1 MQNYAD
7 GCIACDEHLD
17 VSAADLAA
25 LGWVKPEKLNTLKA
39 ALSKPKQLQAICFSS
54 AAAVQPPPFQQDQ
67 VCTGHFL
74 LQYLM
79 RCHSSLLCFPISTI
93 KGVQHAWCFGVQVA
107 LFQSDTLALG
117 QAAERPSPDARPA
130 LRLGL
135 APACAL
141 EFGPKEGSSSAVAQ
155 SAKTQGHMPVAGMA
169 AEGANADARLTVQSD
184 VAAAC
189 RGGSE
194 QHRSTAA
201 VQSPAVARQSPHHQQ
216 LPPMHAQQDRD
227 LIPGAPQTGREGH
240 QMEPG
245 SFQAPNALEKSARD
259 AAASHFSKPSK
270 QVAAEQM
277 LPVNWQ
283 GEFPAMATSAAF
295 PRAAQ
300 PSDAPPE
307 SLEPAQSLQHQN
319 FRITRI
325 AGARSISAVPDTAA
339 LDLSNVGSGISP
351 GSSSSGQGASQ
362 HHLME
367 SLLLGGLSDS
377 AACSIP
383 WRTKRKAVCL
393 EPAQSCIPHAQV
405 DVPQKR
411 GAVTQH
417 VPVSSC
423 QASESA
429 SERAPETCHLQRPCP
444 LQSQGANGGLPMQ
457 IGEPIAKASQALPMP
472 EPTSNATDLAKE
484 PPQQAADVNKGQVS
498 TDPSQPVFSALPS
511 ASANDSF
518 NSPAWMAEQVSA
530 LAEMCTAA
538 PLPNDWE
545 TGGLIGRSVG
555 FMLLEH
561 FDAGGQTISCGIK
574 TGRFDP
580 CCYSQLSCPA
590 PEILERW
597 TLPDAA
603 NDSHCHSEVDV
614 MGAGCLNMSLMAILR
629 TSAAAP
635 HARCSTAFILCD

>member
-1 MQNYAD
+1 M
-7 GCIACDEHLD
+7 
-17 VSAADLAA
+17 
-25 LGWVKPEKLNTLKA
+25 
-39 ALSKPKQLQAICFSS
+39 
-54 AAAVQPPPFQQDQ
+54 
-67 VCTGHFL
+67 
-74 LQYLM
+74 
-79 RCHSSLLCFPISTI
+79 
-93 KGVQHAWCFGVQVA
+93 
-107 LFQSDTLALG
+107 QSDTLSFG
-117 QAAERPSPDARPA
+117 QAPERPSPDARPA

-141 EFGPKEGSSSAVAQ
+141 EFAPKEGSSSAVTQ
-155 SAKTQGHMPVAGMA
+155 SVKTQGHMPVAGIT

-189 RGGSE
+189 KGVSE

-245 SFQAPNALEKSARD
+245 SFQAPEKSARD

-277 LPVNWQ
+277 LPVKWQ
-283 GEFPAMATSAAF
+283 GEFPATATSVAI
-295 PRAAQ
+295 PRASQ

-325 AGARSISAVPDTAA
+325 AGARSISAVQDTAA

-417 VPVSSC
+417 VPVSGC

-429 SERAPETCHLQRPCP
+429 SERAHVTCQLQTPCP
-444 LQSQGANGGLPMQ
+444 LQSPAPEGSTGGLSTQ
-457 IGEPIAKASQALPMP
+457 IGEQTVKTSQELPMP
-472 EPTSNATDLAKE
+472 APTSNATDLAKE
-484 PPQQAADVNKGQVS
+484 PPQQAADGNKGQVS

-511 ASANDSF
+511 ASANDLLD
-518 NSPAWMAEQVSA
+518 SPAWMAEQVRA
-530 LAEMCTAA
+530 LAEKCTAA
-538 PLPNDWE
+538 PLPDNWE

-555 FMLLEH
+555 FMLLED

-580 CCYSQLSCPA
+580 CCYSELPCPA